1 MSPKEFAIPRASM
14 SDIIEETKS
23 KNSSREIY
31 LAAYMDLYT
40 RSFSVCEPLA
50 PSKFIWKFAKFVLYQ
65 RSLSPQSLRT
75 LSLPI
80 HIDRNDRAI
89 TQLLFTHAMESNYLF
104 LKIAY
109 CFIR

>member
-31 LAAYMDLYT
+31 LAAHMVLYT

-80 HIDRNDRAI
+80 HIDRNDRNNAASLHACHGI
-89 TQLLFTHAMESNYLF
+89 KLSIPKNSLLLH
-104 LKIAY
+104 
-109 CFIR
+109 